1 MPLSASQF
9 KKPAEKLGDSTHNL
23 YLHEYPIMIDV
34 ISVGKKVSHEDV
46 VRGAFRLSNSL
57 EVQTDFSLTTL
68 RV

>member
-1 MPLSASQF
+1 M
-9 KKPAEKLGDSTHNL
+9 

-57 EVQTDFSLTTL
+57 EVHKDQKHFSLATL